1 MDRLRGGVGFDSC
14 GGEWA
19 PINVTGFRH
28 PFGSSMGIKRGRVW
42 WLVIA
47 VLVGAAASPGR
58 DTAGAQGGTS
68 LHGRVRI
75 QMPDGT
81 SQYAQDAVVWLSG
94 AAPPRPDPQQPGP
107 QTSPQITSARSKMT
121 SEGKRFLP
129 HVVAISAGD
138 TVDFPNVDR
147 IFHNAF
153 SVSPGNQF
161 DLGLYRKGASKS
173 HTFTTPGVVHVYC
186 NIHQDMAGYVL
197 VLPSA
202 RAVVTGADGG
212 FRFTDVRPGRQTMK
226 VWHPMSG
233 EIEVAIDLQPGAT
246 RKWDVELDATRFRR
260 AVHKN
265 KFGKDY
271 PPVRKDA
278 DRY

>member
-1 MDRLRGGVGFDSC
+1 
-14 GGEWA
+14 
-19 PINVTGFRH
+19 
-28 PFGSSMGIKRGRVW
+28 MGIQRRRLW
-42 WLVIA
+42 WLIA
-47 VLVGAAASPGR
+47 VVFVTAASYGR
-58 DTAGAQGGTS
+58 HAAGAQGGTV

-75 QMPDGT
+75 LMPGGA
-81 SQYAQDAVVWLSG
+81 SQQAQDAVVWLSG
-94 AAPPRPDPQQPGP
+94 AAPEQPA
-107 QTSPQITSARSKMT
+107 QSSTRAKMA

-129 HVVAISAGD
+129 HVVAIQAGE

-161 DLGLYRKGASKS
+161 DLGLYRKGASKT

-197 VLPSA
+197 VLPTQRDTA

-212 FRFTDVRPGRQTMK
+212 FRFTDVKPGRQQMK
-226 VWHPMSG
+226 VWHPMTG
-233 EIEVAIDLQPGAT
+233 EIDMAIDLQPGVS
-246 RKWDVELDATRFRR
+246 RQWDVELDATRFRR
-260 AVHKN
+260 APHKN
-265 KFGKDY
+265 KHGKDY
-271 PPVRKDA
+271 PPMRKDA

>member
-1 MDRLRGGVGFDSC
+1 
-14 GGEWA
+14 
-19 PINVTGFRH
+19 
-28 PFGSSMGIKRGRVW
+28 MGIKRGRVW
-42 WLVIA
+42 WLVVV
-47 VLVGAAASPGR
+47 VLVGAAAALGR
-58 DTAGAQGGTS
+58 GAGAQGSTS

-75 QMPDGT
+75 LMPDGS
-81 SQYAQDAVVWLSG
+81 SQNAQDAVVWLSG
-94 AAPPRPDPQQPGP
+94 ATPEAPTSNRP
-107 QTSPQITSARSKMT
+107 KMA

-129 HVVAISAGD
+129 NVVAIQAGE
-138 TVDFPNVDR
+138 TVDFPNADR

-186 NIHQDMAGYVL
+186 NIHQDMAGYVF
-197 VLPSA
+197 VLPSSA
-202 RAVVTGADGG
+202 RAVMTGADGS
-212 FRFTDVRPGRQTMK
+212 FKFTDVKPGKQLMK

-233 EIEVAIDLQPGAT
+233 EIEVAIDLQPGAA
-246 RKWDVELDATRFRR
+246 RQWDVELDATRFRR
-260 AVHKN
+260 TVHKN
-265 KFGKDY
+265 KYGKEY

>member
-1 MDRLRGGVGFDSC
+1 M
-14 GGEWA
+14 
-19 PINVTGFRH
+19 P
-28 PFGSSMGIKRGRVW
+28 IKRGRVW
-42 WLVIA
+42 WLVVV
-47 VLVGAAASPGR
+47 VLVGVATWSGR
-58 DTAGAQGGTS
+58 DTAGAQAGTT

-75 QMPDGT
+75 LMPDGT
-81 SQYAQDAVVWLSG
+81 SQIAQDAVVWLSG
-94 AAPPRPDPQQPGP
+94 AAPPQASGHP
-107 QTSPQITSARSKMT
+107 KMA

-129 HVVAISAGD
+129 HVVAIQAGE

-212 FRFTDVRPGRQTMK
+212 FRFTDVKPGRQNMK
-226 VWHPMSG
+226 VWHPMTG
-233 EIEVAIDLQPGAT
+233 EIDVAIDLQPGAA
-246 RKWDVELDATRFRR
+246 RQWDVELDATRFRR
-260 AVHKN
+260 VAHKN
-265 KFGKDY
+265 KYGKDY
-271 PPVRKDA
+271 PPMRKDA

>member
-1 MDRLRGGVGFDSC
+1 MR
-14 GGEWA
+14 
-19 PINVTGFRH
+19 IN
-28 PFGSSMGIKRGRVW
+28 RGRVW
-42 WLVIA
+42 WLVIV
-47 VLVGAAASPGR
+47 VLVGTVASHGG

-75 QMPDGT
+75 QMPDGS

-94 AAPPRPDPQQPGP
+94 AAPPQPQAESRQSGSNASNQTTSVRP
-107 QTSPQITSARSKMT
+107 KMA

-129 HVVAISAGD
+129 HVVAIQAGE

-161 DLGLYRKGASKS
+161 DLGLYRKGASKA

-212 FRFTDVRPGRQTMK
+212 FRFTDVRPGRQNMK

-233 EIEVAIDLQPGAT
+233 EIDVAIDLQPGAS
-246 RKWDVELDATRFRR
+246 RQWDVELDATRFRR
-260 AVHKN
+260 TLHKN
-265 KFGKDY
+265 KHGKNY

>member
-1 MDRLRGGVGFDSC
+1 
-14 GGEWA
+14 
-19 PINVTGFRH
+19 
-28 PFGSSMGIKRGRVW
+28 MGIKRRRVW
-42 WLVIA
+42 LLVVV
-47 VLVGAAASPGR
+47 VLGVAARTPGL

-94 AAPPRPDPQQPGP
+94 AAPQQPDWP
-107 QTSPQITSARSKMT
+107 NAKPPARGSKMA

-129 HVVAISAGD
+129 HVVAVQSGE
-138 TVDFPNVDR
+138 TVDFPNVDK

-173 HTFTTPGVVHVYC
+173 HTFSTPGIVHVYC

-212 FRFTDVRPGRQTMK
+212 FRFTDVRPGRQNMK
-226 VWHPMSG
+226 VWHPMTG

-246 RKWDVELDATRFRR
+246 RQWDVELDATRFRR
-260 AVHKN
+260 TTHKN
-265 KFGKDY
+265 KYGKDY

>member
-1 MDRLRGGVGFDSC
+1 
-14 GGEWA
+14 
-19 PINVTGFRH
+19 
-28 PFGSSMGIKRGRVW
+28 MGIKRGRVW

-58 DTAGAQGGTS
+58 DTVGAQGGTS

-94 AAPPRPDPQQPGP
+94 AAPSSATPPQSDSPQPGSNASNASR
-107 QTSPQITSARSKMT
+107 QTTSVRPKMA
-121 SEGKRFLP
+121 SESKRFLP
-129 HVVAISAGD
+129 HVVAVSAGE

-173 HTFTTPGVVHVYC
+173 HTFTTPGVVHIYC

-233 EIEVAIDLQPGAT
+233 EIEVAVDLQPGAT
-246 RKWDVELDATRFRR
+246 RQWDVELDATRFRR
-260 AVHKN
+260 TLHKN

>member
-1 MDRLRGGVGFDSC
+1 
-14 GGEWA
+14 
-19 PINVTGFRH
+19 
-28 PFGSSMGIKRGRVW
+28 MGIQRRRVW
-42 WLVIA
+42 WLA
-47 VLVGAAASPGR
+47 VVVLAAAASSSR
-58 DTAGAQGGTS
+58 HTADAQGGTV

-75 QMPDGT
+75 VMPGGT
-81 SQYAQDAVVWLSG
+81 SQDAQDAVVWLSG
-94 AAPPRPDPQQPGP
+94 ASPP
-107 QTSPQITSARSKMT
+107 QTQLQQHANHPRMA

-129 HVVAISAGD
+129 HVVAIQAGE
-138 TVDFPNVDR
+138 TIDFPNVDR

-212 FRFTDVRPGRQTMK
+212 FRFTDVRPGRQQMK
-226 VWHPMSG
+226 VWHPMTG
-233 EIEVAIDLQPGAT
+233 EIDVAIDLQPGVS
-246 RKWDVELDATRFRR
+246 RQWDVELDATRFRR
-260 AVHKN
+260 APHKN
-265 KFGKDY
+265 KYGKEY
-271 PPVRKDA
+271 PPMRKDA

>member
-1 MDRLRGGVGFDSC
+1 
-14 GGEWA
+14 
-19 PINVTGFRH
+19 
-28 PFGSSMGIKRGRVW
+28 MGIKRGRVW

-47 VLVGAAASPGR
+47 VLVGTAGSTAR
-58 DTAGAQGGTS
+58 DTAGAQAGTS
-68 LHGRVRI
+68 LHGRVKI

-94 AAPPRPDPQQPGP
+94 AAPPPQADSRPAGSQASL
-107 QTSPQITSARSKMT
+107 QTTSDRRNTSDRRKMA
-121 SEGKRFLP
+121 SDGKRFLP
-129 HVVAISAGD
+129 HVVAVTAGE
-138 TVDFPNVDR
+138 TVDFPNVDK

-173 HTFTTPGVVHVYC
+173 HTFTTPGIVHVYC

-202 RAVVTGADGG
+202 RAVVTGADGS
-212 FRFTDVRPGRQTMK
+212 FKFTDVRPGRQNMK

-233 EIEVAIDLQPGAT
+233 EVEVAIDLQPGAT
-246 RKWDVELDATRFRR
+246 RNWDVELDATRFRR
-260 AVHKN
+260 ALHKN
-265 KFGKDY
+265 KYGKEY

>member
-1 MDRLRGGVGFDSC
+1 MRDPILVRSRAGRLMPRC
-14 GGEWA
+14 GL
-19 PINVTGFRH
+19 PIDDNGSHH
-28 PFGSSMGIKRGRVW
+28 PLNPVMGIKRGHVW
-42 WLVIA
+42 WLVGV
-47 VLVGAAASPGR
+47 VLVGVATSPGR
-58 DTAGAQGGTS
+58 ESAGAQAGTS

-81 SQYAQDAVVWLSG
+81 SQNAQDAVVWLAG
-94 AAPPRPDPQQPGP
+94 AVTQPPDA
-107 QTSPQITSARSKMT
+107 SPQATSGRPKMA

-129 HVVAISAGD
+129 HVVAIQAGE

-173 HTFTTPGVVHVYC
+173 HTFTTPGVVHIYC
-186 NIHQDMAGYVL
+186 NIHQDMAGSVL
-197 VLPSA
+197 VLPTQRDTA
-202 RAVVTGADGG
+202 RAVVTGADGS
-212 FRFTDVRPGRQTMK
+212 FRFTDVKPGRQNMK
-226 VWHPMSG
+226 VWHPMAG
-233 EIEVAIDLQPGAT
+233 EIEVAVDLQPGAT
-246 RKWDVELDATRFRR
+246 RQWDVELDATRFRR
-260 AVHKN
+260 TTHKN
-265 KFGKDY
+265 KFGKEY

>member
-1 MDRLRGGVGFDSC
+1 
-14 GGEWA
+14 
-19 PINVTGFRH
+19 
-28 PFGSSMGIKRGRVW
+28 MGIKRGRVW

-47 VLVGAAASPGR
+47 VIILAAASHGR
-58 DTAGAQGGTS
+58 DAGAQGSTS
-68 LHGRVRI
+68 LHGRIRI
-75 QMPDGT
+75 LMPDGT
-81 SQYAQDAVVWLSG
+81 SQTAQDAVVWLSG
-94 AAPPRPDPQQPGP
+94 AAPEAP
-107 QTSPQITSARSKMT
+107 TSDRRKM
-121 SEGKRFLP
+121 SSDGKRFLP
-129 HVVAISAGD
+129 NVVAIQAGE

-197 VLPSA
+197 VLPSSA
-202 RAVVTGADGG
+202 RAVMTGADGG
-212 FRFTDVRPGRQTMK
+212 FRFNDVKPGRQTMK

-233 EIEVAIDLQPGAT
+233 EIEVAVDLQPGAA
-246 RKWDVELDATRFRR
+246 RQWDVELDATRFRR
-260 AVHKN
+260 TVHKN
-265 KFGKDY
+265 KHGKDY
-271 PPVRKDA
+271 PPVRKDG

>member
-1 MDRLRGGVGFDSC
+1 
-14 GGEWA
+14 
-19 PINVTGFRH
+19 
-28 PFGSSMGIKRGRVW
+28 MGINRGRVW

-75 QMPDGT
+75 EMPDGT

-94 AAPPRPDPQQPGP
+94 AAPPSGTPPHSDSPQPGSNASR
-107 QTSPQITSARSKMT
+107 QTTSVRPKMA

-129 HVVAISAGD
+129 HVVAVSAGE

-173 HTFTTPGVVHVYC
+173 HTFTTPGIVHIYC

-212 FRFTDVRPGRQTMK
+212 FRFTDVRPGRQIMK

-246 RKWDVELDATRFRR
+246 RQWDVELDATRFRR
-260 AVHKN
+260 AAHKN
-265 KFGKDY
+265 KFGKEY
-271 PPVRKDA
+271 PPARKDA

>member
-1 MDRLRGGVGFDSC
+1 MGLILSVPG
-14 GGEWA
+14 A
-19 PINVTGFRH
+19 
-28 PFGSSMGIKRGRVW
+28 MGIKRGRVW
-42 WLVIA
+42 WLVLT

-58 DTAGAQGGTS
+58 GTAGAQGGTS

-75 QMPDGT
+75 QMADGT

-94 AAPPRPDPQQPGP
+94 AAPPQSDSSPSRQPASYRP
-107 QTSPQITSARSKMT
+107 KMT

-129 HVVAISAGD
+129 HVVAVPAGE

-173 HTFTTPGVVHVYC
+173 HTFTTPGVVHIYC

-233 EIEVAIDLQPGAT
+233 EIEVAIDLQAGAT
-246 RKWDVELDATRFRR
+246 RQWDVELDATRFRR
-260 AVHKN
+260 VLHKN
-265 KFGKDY
+265 KLGKEY

>member
-1 MDRLRGGVGFDSC
+1 
-14 GGEWA
+14 
-19 PINVTGFRH
+19 
-28 PFGSSMGIKRGRVW
+28 MGIKRGRVW
-42 WLVIA
+42 WLV
-47 VLVGAAASPGR
+47 VVFVGAVVSLGR
-58 DTAGAQGGTS
+58 DTGAQGGTS

-75 QMPDGT
+75 LMPDGS
-81 SQYAQDAVVWLSG
+81 SQNAQDAVVWLSG
-94 AAPPRPDPQQPGP
+94 AAPPQPDSQQATSGRPKMAPQ
-107 QTSPQITSARSKMT
+107 KMA
-121 SEGKRFLP
+121 SDGKRFLP
-129 HVVAISAGD
+129 RVVAIQAGE

-173 HTFTTPGVVHVYC
+173 QTFTTPGVVHVYC

-212 FRFTDVRPGRQTMK
+212 FRFTDVKPGRQNMK
-226 VWHPMSG
+226 VWHPMTG
-233 EIEVAIDLQPGAT
+233 EIDVAIDLQPGAA
-246 RKWDVELDATRFRR
+246 RQWDVELDATRFRR
-260 AVHKN
+260 VAHKN
-265 KFGKDY
+265 KYGKDY
-271 PPVRKDA
+271 PPMRKDA

>member
-1 MDRLRGGVGFDSC
+1 
-14 GGEWA
+14 
-19 PINVTGFRH
+19 
-28 PFGSSMGIKRGRVW
+28 MGIKRRRVW
-42 WLVIA
+42 LLVVA
-47 VLVGAAASPGR
+47 VLVVAATLPGL

-94 AAPPRPDPQQPGP
+94 AAPSPD
-107 QTSPQITSARSKMT
+107 SPNAKPPASAPAKMG

-129 HVVAISAGD
+129 HVVAVTAGD
-138 TVDFPNVDR
+138 TVDFPNVDK

-197 VLPSA
+197 VLPAGRST
-202 RAVVTGADGG
+202 VTGADGG
-212 FRFTDVRPGRQTMK
+212 FRFNDVRPGRQTMK

-233 EIEVAIDLQPGAT
+233 EIDVAIDLQPGAA
-246 RKWDVELDATRFRR
+246 RQWDVELDATRFRR
-260 AVHKN
+260 AAHKN
-265 KFGKDY
+265 KFGKEY

>member
-1 MDRLRGGVGFDSC
+1 MHTD
-14 GGEWA
+14 
-19 PINVTGFRH
+19 
-28 PFGSSMGIKRGRVW
+28 GSSARPHWIRVHAGARGCRLMSPGPHHLSAFRSMCINRGCVW
-42 WLVIA
+42 WLVIV
-47 VLVGAAASPGR
+47 VLVGAAVSHGG

-68 LHGRVRI
+68 LQGRVRI

-94 AAPPRPDPQQPGP
+94 AAAPQATSVPP
-107 QTSPQITSARSKMT
+107 KMA

-129 HVVAISAGD
+129 HVVAIQTGE

-161 DLGLYRKGASKS
+161 DLGLYRKGASKT
-173 HTFTTPGVVHVYC
+173 HTFTTPGVVRVYC
-186 NIHQDMAGYVL
+186 NIHQDMAGYVV

-212 FRFTDVRPGRQTMK
+212 FRFTDVKPGRQNMK

-233 EIEVAIDLQPGAT
+233 EIDVAIDLQPGAA
-246 RKWDVELDATRFRR
+246 RQWDVELDATRFRR
-260 AVHKN
+260 TAHKN
-265 KFGKDY
+265 KHGKDY

>member
-1 MDRLRGGVGFDSC
+1 MR
-14 GGEWA
+14 
-19 PINVTGFRH
+19 IN
-28 PFGSSMGIKRGRVW
+28 RGRMW
-42 WLVIA
+42 WSIIV
-47 VLVGAAASPGR
+47 VFVAAASHGG
-58 DTAGAQGGTS
+58 DTAGAQGVTS
-68 LHGRVRI
+68 LQGRVRI

-94 AAPPRPDPQQPGP
+94 AAASPSEPRPSGAQASQQA
-107 QTSPQITSARSKMT
+107 TSDRPKMA
-121 SEGKRFLP
+121 SDGKRFLP
-129 HVVAISAGD
+129 HVVAIQAGE

-161 DLGLYRKGASKS
+161 DLGLYRKGASKAQ
-173 HTFTTPGVVHVYC
+173 TFSTPGVVRVYC

-202 RAVVTGADGG
+202 RAVVTGGDGG
-212 FRFTDVRPGRQTMK
+212 FRFTDVEPGRQTMK
-226 VWHPMSG
+226 VWHPMAG
-233 EIEVAIDLQPGAT
+233 EIDVAIDLQAGAT
-246 RKWDVELDATRFRR
+246 RQWDVELDASRFRR
-260 AVHKN
+260 TTHKN
-265 KFGKDY
+265 KHGKDY

>member
-1 MDRLRGGVGFDSC
+1 MR
-14 GGEWA
+14 
-19 PINVTGFRH
+19 
-28 PFGSSMGIKRGRVW
+28 IKRGRAW
-42 WLVIA
+42 WLVGVV
-47 VLVGAAASPGR
+47 VLVGAAAMRGG
-58 DTAGAQGGTS
+58 DTAVAQSGTS

-94 AAPPRPDPQQPGP
+94 AAGP
-107 QTSPQITSARSKMT
+107 QADASASGPASSSKPSAISHPKMS

-129 HVVAISAGD
+129 HVVAVQAGE

-173 HTFTTPGVVHVYC
+173 HTFATPGVVHVYC

-212 FRFTDVRPGRQTMK
+212 FRFTDVKPGRQNMK

-233 EIEVAIDLQPGAT
+233 EIEVAIDLQAGVT
-246 RKWDVELDATRFRR
+246 RQWDVELDATRFRR
-260 AVHKN
+260 VVHKN
-265 KFGKDY
+265 KYGKEY

>member
-1 MDRLRGGVGFDSC
+1 MR
-14 GGEWA
+14 
-19 PINVTGFRH
+19 
-28 PFGSSMGIKRGRVW
+28 IKRRRVW
-42 WLVIA
+42 LLVA
-47 VLVGAAASPGR
+47 VVLVVAAAFPGL

-81 SQYAQDAVVWLSG
+81 AQYAQDAVVWLSG
-94 AAPPRPDPQQPGP
+94 AAPQQPD
-107 QTSPQITSARSKMT
+107 SPPPKPPASASKMA

-129 HVVAISAGD
+129 HVVAVQAGA
-138 TVDFPNVDR
+138 TVDFPNVDK

-161 DLGLYRKGASKS
+161 DLGLYRKGASKP
-173 HTFTTPGVVHVYC
+173 HTFNTPGVVRVYC

-197 VLPSA
+197 VLPSG
-202 RAVVTGADGG
+202 RSVVTGADGG
-212 FRFTDVRPGRQTMK
+212 FRFNDVKPGRQNMK

-233 EIEVAIDLQPGAT
+233 EIEVAIDLQPGAA
-246 RKWDVELDATRFRR
+246 RQWDVELDATRFRR
-260 AVHKN
+260 TAHKN
-265 KFGKDY
+265 KYGKDY

>member
-1 MDRLRGGVGFDSC
+1 
-14 GGEWA
+14 
-19 PINVTGFRH
+19 
-28 PFGSSMGIKRGRVW
+28 MGIKRGRVW
-42 WLVIA
+42 WLVVA
-47 VLVGAAASPGR
+47 VLVVVGAAASPGR
-58 DTAGAQGGTS
+58 DTAGAQAGTS

-75 QMPDGT
+75 LMPDGST
-81 SQYAQDAVVWLSG
+81 QSAQDAVVWLSG
-94 AAPPRPDPQQPGP
+94 AIDSSTQAASDRP
-107 QTSPQITSARSKMT
+107 KMA
-121 SEGKRFLP
+121 SDGKRFLP
-129 HVVAISAGD
+129 NVVAIKAGE
-138 TVDFPNVDR
+138 TVDFPNADR

-173 HTFTTPGVVHVYC
+173 HTFSTPGVVHIYC

-212 FRFTDVRPGRQTMK
+212 FRFTDVKPGRQNMK
-226 VWHPMSG
+226 VWHPMTG
-233 EIEVAIDLQPGAT
+233 EIEVAIDLQAGIA
-246 RKWDVELDATRFRR
+246 RQWDVELDATRFRR
-260 AVHKN
+260 APHKN
-265 KFGKDY
+265 KHGKDY